1 MFFPTLQ
8 TRLAFGLSV
17 LPAFYG
23 YGGELSLGWGPGSHI
38 GVGDGFVG
46 VGSTVPF
53 DEVEFYFTSVYALA
67 IDNVR
72 YDAPESVPE
81 PGSLFLLGT
90 GLVGLRA
97 WQKRRQ

>member
-1 MFFPTLQ
+1 M
-8 TRLAFGLSV
+8 LAV
-17 LPAFYG
+17 AKG
-23 YGGELSLGWGPGSHI
+23 YEVSANHLA
-38 GVGDGFVG
+38 
-46 VGSTVPF
+46 TVPF
-53 DEVEFYFTSVYALA
+53 DEVEFYFVRVYALA